1 MRTLGFRTHVL
12 LALAAAVGL
21 VASLSRPWY
30 AATPPPV
37 ESTGHIGDIN
47 GPLTGFWAGV
57 ERWISANGGSTA
69 WDSLDYVAIALAAM
83 AALAGLGALASL
95 WPRTQ
100 VMGREAVR
108 YGSLVAAGIV
118 IWRMVDSPGPND
130 AMELRY
136 GAFVA
141 LGTALMLVS
150 CGSEIG
156 NSPLRGRRKPA
167 PYTAPPAPAVPVYD
181 TGSSTGPPAG

>member
-12 LALAAAVGL
+12 LALAAAFGL

-30 AATPPPV
+30 APAPPPV
-37 ESTGHIGDIN
+37 ESTGSIGDIN

-57 ERWISANGGSTA
+57 ERWISANTGTSA
-69 WDSLDYVAIALAAM
+69 WVSLDAFAIAMAAM

-100 VMGREAVR
+100 VMGREALR
-108 YGSLVAAGIV
+108 YGSMVALAIV
-118 IWRMVDSPGPND
+118 AWRMVDSPGPND
-130 AMELRY
+130 DMELRY

-150 CGSEIG
+150 CGAEVC
-156 NSPLRGRRKPA
+156 NSPLRGRKKPA
-167 PYTAPPAPAVPVYD
+167 PYVAPPAPVPVYD
-181 TGSSTGPPAG
+181 TGSSTAPPGS